1 MLRQLVGAQG
11 EAGDEGPTAAAA
23 ALDGP
28 EAARVDGG
36 VHGAYRAIR
45 GEHVGLEE
53 SRGGRAEA
61 LGEAAE
67 ATALNEA
74 RDPHRGAPA
83 PLHITAR
90 PGGDGV
96 VQIDPHG
103 ARL

>member
-11 EAGDEGPTAAAA
+11 EAGDEAPTAAAA

-28 EAARVDGG
+28 EQIRVGAG

-45 GEHVGLEE
+45 GDHRGLEQ

-74 RDPHRGAPA
+74 RDPHRGAP
-83 PLHITAR
+83 PPPHLTAR
-90 PGGDGV
+90 PGGGRAV
-96 VQIDPHG
+96 TH
-103 ARL
+103 